1 MKYVPLFLA
10 AVLLIC
16 LAPMP
21 YGYYTLVRML
31 ATLVFCIYAYRC
43 YVTKKEGLTWI
54 FVTLA
59 LLFQP
64 FIKVAFGRVFWNIID
79 VVVAVGMIAFFFWDR
94 GKREKGLMDNQ
105 NN

>member
-10 AVLLIC
+10 AVLLIS

-21 YGYYTLVRML
+21 YGSYTLVRIL
-31 ATLVFCIYAYRC
+31 STLVFCIYAYRC
-43 YVTKKEGLTWI
+43 YVIKKEGLTWI

-64 FIKVAFGRVFWNIID
+64 FVKVALGRVVWNIVD
-79 VVVAVGMIAFFFWDR
+79 VVVAVGMIALFFWDR
-94 GKREKGLMDNQ
+94 GTREKGLLDNQ

>member
-1 MKYVPLFLA
+1 MNYIGLFLSLI
-10 AVLLIC
+10 LLLC

-21 YGYYTLVRML
+21 YGYFTLVRLL
-31 ATLVFCIYAYRC
+31 AMVVFGVYAYKF
-43 YVTKKEGLTWI
+43 YTAKKDGLAWV

-64 FIKVAFGRVFWNIID
+64 FIKVALGRVVWNIID
-79 VVVAVGMIAFFFWDR
+79 IVVAVGMIAFFFWDR